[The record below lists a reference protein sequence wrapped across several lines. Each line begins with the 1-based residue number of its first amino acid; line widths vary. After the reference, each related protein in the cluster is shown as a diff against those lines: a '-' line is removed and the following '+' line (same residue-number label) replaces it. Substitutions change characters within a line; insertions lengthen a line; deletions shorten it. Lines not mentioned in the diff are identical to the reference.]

1 MSKLSPSGD
10 SLRAWH
16 ARTDE
21 TATVQSPL
29 EHGLFNI
36 HTWQR

>member
-1 MSKLSPSGD
+1 MTAKLSPTGD

-21 TATVQSPL
+21 PAIVLSPL
-29 EHGLFNI
+29 R
-36 HTWQR
+36 QS